1 MVSLQGFDAST
12 VNPEGMEPIPAGEYT
27 MAITSSEQKPTKAN
41 DGSWLLALKLQVIDG
56 PHKGR
61 IVFANLNLG
70 NKSEAAKAIAKT
82 ELSQI
87 CHATG
92 VMKPNDSSELHNK
105 PMTVSV
111 TCEKYGDR
119 INNRASKYKA
129 VGAKSET
136 ASVATED
143 TPW

>member
-1 MVSLQGFDAST
+1 MVSLQGFDANT
-12 VNPEGMEPIPAGEYT
+12 VNPDGMEPIPAGDYT
-27 MAITSSEQKPTKAN
+27 MVITSSEQRQTKSQ
-41 DGSWLLALKLQVIDG
+41 DGSWFLSLKLQVIDG
-56 PHKGR
+56 PHKSR
-61 IVFANLNLG
+61 IVYANLNLG

-105 PMTVSV
+105 PMIVTV

-119 INNRASKYKA
+119 MNNRAAKYKA
-129 VGAKSET
+129 VGAKAET
-136 ASVATED
+136 VAVQTED